1 MKGLKLASSIAFAL
15 LLSLPLAAHAQTT
28 LPAPTAI
35 EFSGG
40 PNPVSLDVATLEALP
55 QIEEKITFNTKN
67 GPETA
72 VYKGPL
78 LWDVVGAAKLLDG
91 LERNHELARTL
102 SIHAVDGYEIAYS
115 IGEIAP
121 EFGNAKILLA
131 LETDGHK
138 LKDGFRIVVQGDKR
152 GARAIHNVTK
162 IELK

>member
-1 MKGLKLASSIAFAL
+1 MVELRNFGPLVIAL
-15 LLSLPLAAHAQTT
+15 LLMLPIAARAQTA
-28 LPAPTAI
+28 LPPPTSI

-40 PNPVSLDVATLEALP
+40 PSPVSLDVAKLEALP
-55 QIEEKITFNTKN
+55 QVEEKITFQTKN
-67 GPETA
+67 GAETA
-72 VYKGPL
+72 TYKGPL

-102 SIHAVDGYEIAYS
+102 HIHAVDGYEIAYS
-115 IGEIAP
+115 VGEIAP
-121 EFGNAKILLA
+121 EFGDATILLA

-162 IELK
+162 IELR

>member
-1 MKGLKLASSIAFAL
+1 MKVLSFTSSWLVAL
-15 LLSLPLAAHAQTT
+15 LLMLPLASNAQTV

-35 EFSGG
+35 ELSGG
-40 PNPVSLDVATLEALP
+40 ANPVSLDVAALEALP
-55 QIEEKITFNTKN
+55 QVEEKITFNTKN

-78 LWDVVGAAKLLDG
+78 LWDVIGAAKLLDG

-102 SIHAVDGYEIAYS
+102 SVHAVDGYEIAYS

-131 LETDGHK
+131 LETDGNK
-138 LKDGFRIVVQGDKR
+138 LKDGLRIVVQGDKR